1 MSQTTALDSRTRLQ
15 ALRKLL
21 AAGESSTQEE
31 LVKKLHQQRFDVT
44 QSTISR
50 DLRRLG
56 AIKAIDGSGSTIYRL
71 PDDPSSTPFTPSN
84 GFRGLMIDIEHNGAM
99 IVIHTTP
106 GSASLVARQLD
117 QTKPYG
123 ILGTI
128 AGDDTIF
135 VAPSS
140 VKKIAETVA
149 AIAEELS

>member
-31 LVKKLHQQRFDVT
+31 LVNKLRQQRFDVT